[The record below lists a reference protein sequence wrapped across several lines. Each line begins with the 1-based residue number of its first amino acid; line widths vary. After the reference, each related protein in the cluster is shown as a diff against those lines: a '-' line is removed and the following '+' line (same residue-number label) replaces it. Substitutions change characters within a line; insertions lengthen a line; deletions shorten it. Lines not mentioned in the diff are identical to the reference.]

1 LYHSDFRRHVR
12 PFFLTPDGTKPTA
25 AKPYYDIASW
35 LATQAVMS
43 FTVAPFII
51 LSFSDT
57 LKAWSRVY
65 FYGFVAVAFSMAVFS
80 SPVKGYLTK
89 TLKKRNRPPP
99 MTRAVS
105 ADPPMLGLPGDPEK
119 EVEGAVKEMMDEIEE
134 MRKKGVSIPTGPEL
148 RALIEQN
155 TGKKLV

>member
-1 LYHSDFRRHVR
+1 
-12 PFFLTPDGTKPTA
+12 
-25 AKPYYDIASW
+25 
-35 LATQAVMS
+35 MS

-57 LKAWSRVY
+57 FKAWSQVY
-65 FYGFVAVAFSMAVFS
+65 FYGFVAVAASMAVFA
-80 SPVKGYLTK
+80 SPVKGYLIK

-99 MTRAVS
+99 MARAVS

-119 EVEGAVKEMMDEIEE
+119 EVEGAIKEIAEEIEE
-134 MRKKGVSIPTGPEL
+134 MRKNGLPIPTGPEL

-155 TGKKLV
+155 TGKKL

>member
-1 LYHSDFRRHVR
+1 
-12 PFFLTPDGTKPTA
+12 
-25 AKPYYDIASW
+25 
-35 LATQAVMS
+35 MS

-65 FYGFVAVAFSMAVFS
+65 FYGFVAVASSMAVFS
-80 SPVKGYLTK
+80 SPVKGYLIK
-89 TLKKRNRPPP
+89 ALKKRNRPPP
-99 MTRAVS
+99 MVRAVS

-119 EVEGAVKEMMDEIEE
+119 EVEGAVKEMMEEIEE
-134 MRKKGVSIPTGPEL
+134 MRKNGVSIPTGPEL

-155 TGKKLV
+155 TGKKL